1 MAKQQN
7 IDSPKTG
14 SRFDPDHLRVR
25 GRAALD
31 QLGGQAS
38 SRIESMPLVA
48 LAGGLALGALIAS
61 VLPQTERESELLEP
75 VGTKV
80 TDAGRASLD
89 KVREAGKAKVDELAG
104 DRLREFFGF
113 GGSGSTEAA

>member
-7 IDSPKTG
+7 IDSPETG